1 MRLFKIFNFLEMKVN
16 NTFVKEFLA
25 FLKEYKI
32 VGVAMAFIMA
42 TASTVVVK
50 SLVDNL
56 IMPIVTPFVP
66 DWREAVLNM
75 GPIALK
81 WGAFVADLI
90 NFIILALVV
99 FLIAKVI
106 LKEEKVAKK

>member
-1 MRLFKIFNFLEMKVN
+1 MKVSSK
-16 NTFVKEFLA
+16 FIKEFLA

-32 VGVAMAFIMA
+32 VGVAMAFVMA

-56 IMPIVTPFVP
+56 IMPVVTPFVP
-66 DWREAVLNM
+66 NWREAVLNI

-81 WGAFVADLI
+81 WGAFMADLI
-90 NFIILALVV
+90 NFVILAFVV
-99 FLIAKVI
+99 FMIAKII
-106 LKEEKVAKK
+106 LKEEQVTKK

>member
-1 MRLFKIFNFLEMKVN
+1 MKISSK
-16 NTFVKEFLA
+16 FVKEFLA

-50 SLVDNL
+50 SMVDNL

-66 DWREAVLNM
+66 NWREAVLDI
-75 GPIALK
+75 GPIAIK
-81 WGAFVADLI
+81 WGAFMADLI
-90 NFIILALVV
+90 NFVILAFVV
-99 FLIAKVI
+99 FLIAKII
-106 LKEEKVAKK
+106 LKEEQVTKK